1 MRELNAH
8 CDYKSDWEP
17 NTKLLYIVRKY
28 YGIYICQFLHLREK
42 NYHLMVKHI
51 YITIINNGRYL
62 FLITSNRINFIEII
76 NLFLNDI
83 N

>member
-28 YGIYICQFLHLREK
+28 YGIYMSIPPFAGEELPF
-42 NYHLMVKHI
+42 
-51 YITIINNGRYL
+51 NGKTYL
-62 FLITSNRINFIEII
+62 YYDN
-76 NLFLNDI
+76 
-83 N
+83 